1 VGKSTLWNPLHS
13 ADPKVTDL
21 ITKAQSATG
30 AAQDALFKQLN
41 TYLVDQAWNA
51 PWDSVENTYATT
63 KGVTFTP
70 QTFAAVPPIY
80 NFKPTG

>member
-1 VGKSTLWNPLHS
+1 
-13 ADPKVTDL
+13 
-21 ITKAQSATG
+21 
-30 AAQDALFKQLN
+30 
-41 TYLVDQAWNA
+41 VDQAWNA

-80 NFKPTG
+80 NFKPTA